1 MLNVNCGPSSLYI
14 PRFSRMARVDRDLDV
29 DLDVRR
35 VSARN
40 EAGQTAAIKWD
51 RLQELSGLEWVKR

>member
-1 MLNVNCGPSSLYI
+1 
-14 PRFSRMARVDRDLDV
+14 MARVYRDLDV